1 MRTIVLNVQ
10 KYHTFS
16 KLRRRLFGPAPG
28 GFSPQLF
35 HVRTESLRTPVSIS
49 GKRDS
54 AARDRG
60 AERASRQ
67 QLAIRRDRIHG
78 GIPAKSGH
86 LACIQEISV
95 RGRVRGGPGRS
106 GITEPLLHDS
116 SRVRAK
122 EPRCVDN
129 RISNGAR
136 TRTTKRGRYVCH
148 ASP

>member
-1 MRTIVLNVQ
+1 MRTIVLSVR

-67 QLAIRRDRIHG
+67 QLSVRRDRVHG
-78 GIPAKSGH
+78 GTPPSWGVSRAFRKSLLGGE
-86 LACIQEISV
+86 CV
-95 RGRVRGGPGRS
+95 VGPG
-106 GITEPLLHDS
+106 GLEP
-116 SRVRAK
+116 
-122 EPRCVDN
+122 P
-129 RISNGAR
+129 
-136 TRTTKRGRYVCH
+136 TKRL
-148 ASP
+148 